1 MRDPRINEILYE
13 MAMIYAYEG
22 VDSTEEDMDRAK
34 AKEIELIGEIAKID
48 PDMGLRL
55 SRNGRSYQN

>member
-1 MRDPRINEILYE
+1 MRDPRVNKLLEQMSMLF
-13 MAMIYAYEG
+13 AYEG
-22 VDSTEEDMDRAK
+22 IDSTEEEMDRAR

-55 SRNGRSYQN
+55 SRNG